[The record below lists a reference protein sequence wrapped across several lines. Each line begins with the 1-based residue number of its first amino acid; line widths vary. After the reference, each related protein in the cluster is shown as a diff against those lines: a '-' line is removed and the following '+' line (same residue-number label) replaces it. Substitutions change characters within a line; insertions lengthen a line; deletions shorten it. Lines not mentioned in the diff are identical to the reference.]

1 MWDTQS
7 KALFMRRVSGT
18 DMRRSTEWLTGLVRT
33 MDAVTRGGACS
44 PIDANLRDR
53 FAAYLRRPNP
63 VARIP
68 LAPDLDDAQ
77 PSPRE
82 RVKS

>member
-1 MWDTQS
+1 
-7 KALFMRRVSGT
+7 MRRVSGT

-33 MDAVTRGGACS
+33 MDDVVRGGACS
-44 PIDANLRDR
+44 PIEPSLRDR
-53 FAAYLRRPNP
+53 FAEYLRRPRP

-68 LAPDLDDAQ
+68 LAPDIDEPQ
-77 PSPRE
+77 PSTRE